1 MIGSF
6 GGGIL
11 DRKEHGP
18 NPRIMQITTDKLLAA
33 MPPDGR
39 QATLGPEGAADWPPK
54 RQRGGDPG

>member
-18 NPRIMQITTDKLLAA
+18 NPRIMQITTDKLLVAA
-33 MPPDGR
+33 RPAR
-39 QATLGPEGAADWPPK
+39 
-54 RQRGGDPG
+54 